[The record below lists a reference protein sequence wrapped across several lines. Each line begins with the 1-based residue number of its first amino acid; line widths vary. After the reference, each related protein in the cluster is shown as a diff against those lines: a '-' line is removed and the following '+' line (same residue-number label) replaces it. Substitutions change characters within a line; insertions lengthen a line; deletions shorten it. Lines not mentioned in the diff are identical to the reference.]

1 MRVRIVAQIRC
12 TIAAVVI
19 CNDYI
24 AQALHV
30 WCAGGRSEFIQLE
43 LDMFRMTALFVV
55 ERNKAQLLG
64 ELFKLLKLSA
74 QAARHN
80 SLSRS
85 SRWLNEQQYAQQQ
98 VRYCFSKELK
108 HLPNTCARTMVVQ

>member
-1 MRVRIVAQIRC
+1 METLAHRYNFGALENGERCVDSACALLSTVAFRVYTVA
-12 TIAAVVI
+12 AMVI
-19 CNDYI
+19 CNQYI
-24 AQALHV
+24 VMALHA

-74 QAARHN
+74 QAAR
-80 SLSRS
+80 STAGESVSCRIQFKMFCL
-85 SRWLNEQQYAQQQ
+85 
-98 VRYCFSKELK
+98 
-108 HLPNTCARTMVVQ
+108 